1 MKMNRK
7 AIAAIAAVVV
17 AVAAIG
23 IVYAITDDQY
33 DITYVL
39 NGGTQNDLNPTSY
52 EAGTTTELYDP
63 YDDDMVFVSWYLDE
77 ALTTPVVSIGPEI
90 TGDITLYAG
99 WSDSVVGKA
108 LEYDVSG
115 SYDSG
120 LLSSYRMDGTVTYR
134 YLYQNDSGEY
144 LMSTQTDMEYM
155 FLTTTQHR
163 SSEDTYWTGDSDT
176 KWYDMGTETIDTI
189 NGPKECQVIQGTHSD
204 GSIEK
209 QWIGDGWI
217 TYRIEYSSQGMFSST
232 DLVYELKDVY
242 TVETS
247 SEVQV
252 TAYADMGIE
261 VSGDGTYRPG
271 DSVTLTASVVDGT
284 TFSGWYDSSGNLVST
299 SLEYTFT
306 AQYGNF
312 EFYAMNTSDPD
323 VSTMTGTAL
332 DLGSYTETT
341 EWTVYD
347 QDGDSVAS
355 FTGDPAQYSFDTPG
369 EYTIMGVDPDDGTH
383 RTLTLMVDGYT
394 TVQYEWSVDGESYTY
409 SLDILYSDVV
419 YYRDY
424 YDVSQRQQDI
434 YNDHQRDRTF
444 VTYKDKYI
452 QQVATDFGT
461 MTEGMTDLERVN
473 FLLAFSQCLGYEDD
487 SVYMGYEEYWKFP
500 LETLYDHGGDCEDTS
515 ILLASLAEAMG
526 YDTALLLFPGHMAA
540 GIHIDGDYP
549 DLGGFYLRSDPDK
562 VYYYCET
569 TSTGFTVGQIP
580 SSVDTENTTMVVI

>member
-1 MKMNRK
+1 MNRK
-7 AIAAIAAVVV
+7 AIAAIATVVV

-52 EAGTTTELYDP
+52 EAGMTTELYDP

-144 LMSTQTDMEYM
+144 LMSTQMDMKYM
-155 FLTTTQHR
+155 ILTTTQHR

-176 KWYDMGTETIDTI
+176 QWYDMGTETIDTI

-312 EFYAMNTSDPD
+312 EFYAMNTSNPD

-369 EYTIMGVDPDDGTH
+369 EYTLMGVDPDDGTH
-383 RTLTLMVDGYT
+383 RTLTVMVDGYT

-444 VTYKDKYI
+444 VTYEDKYI
-452 QQVATDFGT
+452 QQIATDFGT

-487 SVYMGYEEYWKFP
+487 SVYIGYDEYWKFP

-515 ILLASLAEAMG
+515 ILLASLAEVMG

-540 GIHIDGDYP
+540 GIHIYGDYP
-549 DLGGFYLRSDPDK
+549 DLVGFYLRSDPDK

-580 SSVDTENTTMVVI
+580 SSVDVDNTTMVVI

>member
-7 AIAAIAAVVV
+7 AIAAIATVVV

-52 EAGTTTELYDP
+52 EAGMTTELYDP

-144 LMSTQTDMEYM
+144 LMSTQMDMKYM
-155 FLTTTQHR
+155 ILTTTQHR

-176 KWYDMGTETIDTI
+176 QWYDMGTETIDTI

-312 EFYAMNTSDPD
+312 EFYAMNTSNPD

-369 EYTIMGVDPDDGTH
+369 EYTLMGVDPDDGTH
-383 RTLTLMVDGYT
+383 RTLTVMVDGYT

-444 VTYKDKYI
+444 VTYEDKYI
-452 QQVATDFGT
+452 QQIATDFGT

-487 SVYMGYEEYWKFP
+487 SVYIGYDEYWKFP

-515 ILLASLAEAMG
+515 ILLASLAEVMG

-540 GIHIDGDYP
+540 GIHIYGDYP
-549 DLGGFYLRSDPDK
+549 DLVGFYLRSDPDK

-580 SSVDTENTTMVVI
+580 SSVDVDNTTMVVI

>member
-7 AIAAIAAVVV
+7 AIAAMAAVVV
-17 AVAAIG
+17 AVAAIR

-176 KWYDMGTETIDTI
+176 QWYDVGAETIDTI

-261 VSGDGTYRPG
+261 VSGDGTYKPG
-271 DSVTLTASVVDGT
+271 DSVTLTASVDDGT

-355 FTGDPAQYSFDTPG
+355 FTGDPTQYSFDTPG
-369 EYTIMGVDPDDGTH
+369 EYTIMGVDLDDGTH
-383 RTLTLMVDGYT
+383 RTLTVMVDGYT

-444 VTYKDKYI
+444 VTYEDKYI
-452 QQVATDFGT
+452 QQIATDFGT

-549 DLGGFYLRSDPDK
+549 DLNGFYLRSDPDK

-580 SSVDTENTTMVVI
+580 SSVDVDNTTMVVI

>member
-23 IVYAITDDQY
+23 IVYAITDDRY

-52 EAGTTTELYDP
+52 EAGMTTELYDP

-77 ALTTPVVSIGPEI
+77 ALTTPVVYIGPEI

-144 LMSTQTDMEYM
+144 LMSTKMDREYIL
-155 FLTTTQHR
+155 LTTTQHR
-163 SSEDTYWTGDSDT
+163 SSEDTFWTGDSDT
-176 KWYDMGTETIDTI
+176 QWYDMGTETIDTI

-271 DSVTLTASVVDGT
+271 DSVTLTASVDDGT

-323 VSTMTGTAL
+323 VSTMTGTTL
-332 DLGSYTETT
+332 NLGSYTETT

-369 EYTIMGVDPDDGTH
+369 EYTIMGVDSDNGTH
-383 RTLTLMVDGYT
+383 RTLTVMVDGYT
-394 TVQYEWSVDGESYTY
+394 TMQYEWSVDGESYTY

-444 VTYKDKYI
+444 VTYEDKYI
-452 QQVATDFGT
+452 QQIATDFGT

-526 YDTALLLFPGHMAA
+526 YDASLLLFPGHMAA

-549 DLGGFYLRSDPDK
+549 DLNGFYLRSDPDK

-580 SSVDTENTTMVVI
+580 SSVDTDNTTMVVI

>member
-1 MKMNRK
+1 
-7 AIAAIAAVVV
+7 
-17 AVAAIG
+17 
-23 IVYAITDDQY
+23 
-33 DITYVL
+33 
-39 NGGTQNDLNPTSY
+39 
-52 EAGTTTELYDP
+52 
-63 YDDDMVFVSWYLDE
+63 
-77 ALTTPVVSIGPEI
+77 
-90 TGDITLYAG
+90 
-99 WSDSVVGKA
+99 
-108 LEYDVSG
+108 
-115 SYDSG
+115 
-120 LLSSYRMDGTVTYR
+120 
-134 YLYQNDSGEY
+134 
-144 LMSTQTDMEYM
+144 
-155 FLTTTQHR
+155 
-163 SSEDTYWTGDSDT
+163 
-176 KWYDMGTETIDTI
+176 
-189 NGPKECQVIQGTHSD
+189 
-204 GSIEK
+204 
-209 QWIGDGWI
+209 
-217 TYRIEYSSQGMFSST
+217 
-232 DLVYELKDVY
+232 
-242 TVETS
+242 
-247 SEVQV
+247 
-252 TAYADMGIE
+252 
-261 VSGDGTYRPG
+261 
-271 DSVTLTASVVDGT
+271 
-284 TFSGWYDSSGNLVST
+284 
-299 SLEYTFT
+299 
-306 AQYGNF
+306 
-312 EFYAMNTSDPD
+312 MNTSDPD

-369 EYTIMGVDPDDGTH
+369 EYTIMGVDPDNGTH
-383 RTLTLMVDGYT
+383 RTLTVMVDGYT

-424 YDVSQRQQDI
+424 YDVSQKQQDI

-444 VTYKDKYI
+444 VTYEDKYI
-452 QQVATDFGT
+452 QQIATDFGT

-549 DLGGFYLRSDPDK
+549 DLNGFYLRSNPDK

>member
-77 ALTTPVVSIGPEI
+77 ALTTPVVSIGPEF

-155 FLTTTQHR
+155 FLTTIQHR

-176 KWYDMGTETIDTI
+176 QWYDMGTETIDTI

-252 TAYADMGIE
+252 TANADMGIE

-271 DSVTLTASVVDGT
+271 DSVTLTASVDDGT

-323 VSTMTGTAL
+323 VFTMTGTAL

-369 EYTIMGVDPDDGTH
+369 EYTIMGVDPDNGTH
-383 RTLTLMVDGYT
+383 RTLTVMVDGYT

-444 VTYKDKYI
+444 VTYEDKYI
-452 QQVATDFGT
+452 QLIATDFGT

-562 VYYYCET
+562 IYYYCET

-580 SSVDTENTTMVVI
+580 SSVDTDNTTMVVI

>member
-134 YLYQNDSGEY
+134 YLYQNDSEEY

-176 KWYDMGTETIDTI
+176 QWYDVGTETIDTI

-217 TYRIEYSSQGMFSST
+217 TYRIEYSSQRMFSST

-271 DSVTLTASVVDGT
+271 DSVTLTASVDDGT

-332 DLGSYTETT
+332 DLGSYTEAT

-369 EYTIMGVDPDDGTH
+369 EYTIWVWT
-383 RTLTLMVDGYT
+383 RTTGRT
-394 TVQYEWSVDGESYTY
+394 AH
-409 SLDILYSDVV
+409 SL
-419 YYRDY
+419 
-424 YDVSQRQQDI
+424 
-434 YNDHQRDRTF
+434 
-444 VTYKDKYI
+444 
-452 QQVATDFGT
+452 
-461 MTEGMTDLERVN
+461 
-473 FLLAFSQCLGYEDD
+473 
-487 SVYMGYEEYWKFP
+487 
-500 LETLYDHGGDCEDTS
+500 
-515 ILLASLAEAMG
+515 
-526 YDTALLLFPGHMAA
+526 
-540 GIHIDGDYP
+540 
-549 DLGGFYLRSDPDK
+549 
-562 VYYYCET
+562 
-569 TSTGFTVGQIP
+569 
-580 SSVDTENTTMVVI
+580 

>member
-1 MKMNRK
+1 MNRK

-23 IVYAITDDQY
+23 IVYAITDDRY

-52 EAGTTTELYDP
+52 EAGMTTELYDP
-63 YDDDMVFVSWYLDE
+63 YDDDMVFVFWYLDE

-163 SSEDTYWTGDSDT
+163 SAGDTYWTGDSDT
-176 KWYDMGTETIDTI
+176 QWYDVGTETIDTI

-271 DSVTLTASVVDGT
+271 DSVTLTASVDDGT

-323 VSTMTGTAL
+323 VSTMTGTTL
-332 DLGSYTETT
+332 NLGSYTETT

-383 RTLTLMVDGYT
+383 RTLTVMVDGYT
-394 TVQYEWSVDGESYTY
+394 TMQYEWSVDGESYTY

-444 VTYKDKYI
+444 VTYEDKYI
-452 QQVATDFGT
+452 QQIATDFGT

-526 YDTALLLFPGHMAA
+526 YDASLLLFPGHMAA

-549 DLGGFYLRSDPDK
+549 DLNGFYLRSDPDK
-562 VYYYCET
+562 IYYYCET

-580 SSVDTENTTMVVI
+580 SSVDTENTIMVVI

>member
-1 MKMNRK
+1 MNRK

-144 LMSTQTDMEYM
+144 LMSTQTDMEYL

-163 SSEDTYWTGDSDT
+163 SSEDTYCTGDSDT
-176 KWYDMGTETIDTI
+176 QWYDVGTETIDTI

-271 DSVTLTASVVDGT
+271 DSVTLTASVDDGT

-369 EYTIMGVDPDDGTH
+369 EYTIMGVDPDNGTH
-383 RTLTLMVDGYT
+383 RTLTVMVDGYT

-444 VTYKDKYI
+444 VTYEDKYI
-452 QQVATDFGT
+452 QQIATDFGT

-549 DLGGFYLRSDPDK
+549 DLNGFYLRSNPDK

>member
-1 MKMNRK
+1 MNRK

-23 IVYAITDDQY
+23 IVYAITDDRY

-52 EAGTTTELYDP
+52 EADTTTELYDP

-115 SYDSG
+115 SYNSG

-155 FLTTTQHR
+155 FLTTTQYR

-176 KWYDMGTETIDTI
+176 QWYDMGTETIDTI

-271 DSVTLTASVVDGT
+271 DSVTLTASVDDGT

-299 SLEYTFT
+299 SLEYIFT

-369 EYTIMGVDPDDGTH
+369 EYTIMGVDPDNGTH
-383 RTLTLMVDGYT
+383 RTLTVMVDGYT

-419 YYRDY
+419 YHRDY

-444 VTYKDKYI
+444 VTYEDKYI
-452 QQVATDFGT
+452 QQIATDFGT

-526 YDTALLLFPGHMAA
+526 YDASLLLFPGHMAA

-549 DLGGFYLRSDPDK
+549 DLNGFYLRSDPDK

>member
-155 FLTTTQHR
+155 FLTTIQHR

-176 KWYDMGTETIDTI
+176 QWYDMGTETIDTI

-271 DSVTLTASVVDGT
+271 DSVTLTASVDDGT

-369 EYTIMGVDPDDGTH
+369 EYTIMGVDPDNGTH
-383 RTLTLMVDGYT
+383 RTLTVMVDGYT

-444 VTYKDKYI
+444 VTYEDKYI
-452 QQVATDFGT
+452 QQIATDFGT

-526 YDTALLLFPGHMAA
+526 YDASLLLFPGHMAA

-549 DLGGFYLRSDPDK
+549 DLNGFYLRSDPDK

>member
-163 SSEDTYWTGDSDT
+163 SSEDTYRTGDSDT

-271 DSVTLTASVVDGT
+271 DSVTLTASVDDGT

-323 VSTMTGTAL
+323 VSTMTGKAL
-332 DLGSYTETT
+332 DLGSYTEAT

-383 RTLTLMVDGYT
+383 RTLTVMVDGYT
-394 TVQYEWSVDGESYTY
+394 TMQYEWSVDGESYTY

-444 VTYKDKYI
+444 VTYEDKYI
-452 QQVATDFGT
+452 QQIATDFGT

-526 YDTALLLFPGHMAA
+526 YDASLLLFPGHMAA

-549 DLGGFYLRSDPDK
+549 DLNGFYLRSDPDK

>member
-1 MKMNRK
+1 MNRK
-7 AIAAIAAVVV
+7 AIAVIAAVVV

-23 IVYAITDDQY
+23 IVYAITDDRY

-39 NGGTQNDLNPTSY
+39 NGGTQNELNPTSY

-77 ALTTPVVSIGPEI
+77 AMTEPVVSIGPD
-90 TGDITLYAG
+90 TSGDITLYAG
-99 WSDSVVGKA
+99 WSDSVVGKT

-120 LLSSYRMDGTVTYR
+120 LLSSYMMDGTVTYR
-134 YLYQNDSGEY
+134 YLYQNESGEF
-144 LMSTQTDMEYM
+144 LMSTQTDMEYR

-163 SSEDTYWTGDSDT
+163 TVEDTYWTGDSDT
-176 KWYDMGTETIDTI
+176 QWYDLGTETIDTI
-189 NGPKECQVIQGTHSD
+189 NGSKECQVIQGVHSD
-204 GSIEK
+204 GSTEK

-217 TYRIEYSSQGMFSST
+217 TYRIEYSSKSMFSST
-232 DLVYELKDVY
+232 DLVYELRDVY
-242 TVETS
+242 TEQTS
-247 SEVQV
+247 NEVHV

-261 VSGDGTYRPG
+261 VSRDGMYRPG
-271 DSVTLTASVVDGT
+271 DSVTLTASVDDGT
-284 TFSGWYDSSGNLVST
+284 TFAGWYDSSGNLVST

-306 AQYGNF
+306 AQYGDF

-323 VSTMTGTAL
+323 VTTTTGAAL
-332 DLGSYTETT
+332 DIGEYTETT

-347 QDGDSVAS
+347 QDGDSVAT

-369 EYTIMGVDPDDGTH
+369 EYTIIGVDEDNGTH
-383 RTLTLMVDGYT
+383 RTLTAMVDGYT
-394 TVQYEWSVDGESYTY
+394 SVLYEWSVDGQSYTY
-409 SLDILYSDVV
+409 SLDIQYSDVV

-424 YDVSQRQQDI
+424 YDVSLRQQDI

-444 VTYKDKYI
+444 VTYEDKYI
-452 QQVATDFGT
+452 QQIATDFT
-461 MTEGMTDLERVN
+461 AMTEGMIDLERVN
-473 FLLAFSQCLGYEDD
+473 FLLAFSQCMGYEDD
-487 SVYMGYEEYWKFP
+487 SVYTGYEEYWKFP

-526 YDTALLLFPGHMAA
+526 YDAALLLFPGHMAT

-549 DLGGFYLRSDPDK
+549 DLDCFYLRSDPDT

-569 TSTGFTVGQIP
+569 TSTGYTVGQIP
-580 SSVDTENTTMVVI
+580 SSVDTSNTTMVVI

>member
-1 MKMNRK
+1 MNRK

-23 IVYAITDDQY
+23 IVYAITDDRY

-155 FLTTTQHR
+155 FLTITQHR

-176 KWYDMGTETIDTI
+176 QWYDMGTETIDTI

-332 DLGSYTETT
+332 DLESYPETT

-355 FTGDPAQYSFDTPG
+355 VTGDPAQYSFDTPG
-369 EYTIMGVDPDDGTH
+369 EYTLMGVDPDDGTH
-383 RTLTLMVDGYT
+383 RTLTVMVDGYT

-444 VTYKDKYI
+444 VTYEDKYI
-452 QQVATDFGT
+452 QQIATDFST

-526 YDTALLLFPGHMAA
+526 YDASLLLFPGHMAA

-549 DLGGFYLRSDPDK
+549 DLNGFYLRSDPDK

-580 SSVDTENTTMVVI
+580 SSVDVDNTTMVVI

>member
-23 IVYAITDDQY
+23 IVYAITDDRY

-52 EAGTTTELYDP
+52 EAGMTTELYDP
-63 YDDDMVFVSWYLDE
+63 YDDDMVFVFWYLDE

-134 YLYQNDSGEY
+134 YLYQNDSGEC
-144 LMSTQTDMEYM
+144 LMSTQMDMEYM
-155 FLTTTQHR
+155 FLNTTQHR

-176 KWYDMGTETIDTI
+176 QWYDMGTETIDTI

-271 DSVTLTASVVDGT
+271 DSVTLTASVDDGT

-323 VSTMTGTAL
+323 VSTMTGTTL
-332 DLGSYTETT
+332 NLGSYTETT

-369 EYTIMGVDPDDGTH
+369 EYTIMGVDSDNGTH
-383 RTLTLMVDGYT
+383 RTLTVMVDGYT
-394 TVQYEWSVDGESYTY
+394 TMQYEWSVDGESYTY

-444 VTYKDKYI
+444 VTYEDKYI
-452 QQVATDFGT
+452 QQIATDFGT

-526 YDTALLLFPGHMAA
+526 YDASLLLFPGHMAA

-549 DLGGFYLRSDPDK
+549 DLNGFYLRSDPDK
-562 VYYYCET
+562 IYYYCET

-580 SSVDTENTTMVVI
+580 SSVDTENTIMVVI

>member
-7 AIAAIAAVVV
+7 AIAAMAAVVF

-23 IVYAITDDQY
+23 IVYAITDDRY

-144 LMSTQTDMEYM
+144 LMSTQTDMEYK

-176 KWYDMGTETIDTI
+176 QWYDMGTETIDTI

-271 DSVTLTASVVDGT
+271 DSVTLTASVDDGT

-355 FTGDPAQYSFDTPG
+355 FTGNPAQYSFDTPG
-369 EYTIMGVDPDDGTH
+369 EYTIMGVDLDDGTH
-383 RTLTLMVDGYT
+383 RTLTVMVDGYT
-394 TVQYEWSVDGESYTY
+394 TMQYEWSVDGESYTY

-444 VTYKDKYI
+444 VTYEDKYI
-452 QQVATDFGT
+452 QQIAIDFST

-526 YDTALLLFPGHMAA
+526 YDTSLLLFPGHMAA

-549 DLGGFYLRSDPDK
+549 DLNGFYLRSDPDK